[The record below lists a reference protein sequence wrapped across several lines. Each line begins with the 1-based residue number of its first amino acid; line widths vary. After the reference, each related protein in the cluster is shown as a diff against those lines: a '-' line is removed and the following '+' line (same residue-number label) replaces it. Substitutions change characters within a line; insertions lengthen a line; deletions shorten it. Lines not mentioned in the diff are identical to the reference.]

1 MRIIVC
7 EPDPE
12 IRASL
17 RSLIESD
24 PMLSVVAEPRTWQ
37 DCEKRLQDLVPELVI
52 ARAEM
57 IPKGRYQK
65 HSHTALPLIIDLRDE
80 ARPEIC
86 LPLSD
91 PQDMPPDPESI
102 KRLLDRAVRNV
113 YECKVNELRWLMD
126 RYVTGLQLKSD
137 FVSALKVKRDGRI
150 IDLNVESITSVV
162 AARKYVTINS
172 TAGCYQLREPMGV
185 VAKKLDPARFMR
197 IHRSIVVNIR
207 HLDRPQSIATH
218 AVLENGARYPVGINY
233 RKIFGGL
240 LQSGL

>member
-1 MRIIVC
+1 MVC

-17 RSLIESD
+17 RSAIERD
-24 PMLSVVAEPRTWQ
+24 PRLSVVAEPRTWQ

-65 HSHTALPLIIDLRDE
+65 HSHTALPLIIDLTDE

-86 LPLSD
+86 LPL
-91 PQDMPPDPESI
+91 QDMPPDPESI
-102 KRLLDRAVRNV
+102 KRLLDWAVRNV
-113 YECKVNELRWLMD
+113 YECKVNELWWLMD

-137 FVSALKVKRDGRI
+137 FVSALKVKRDGPI
-150 IDLNVESITSVV
+150 IELNVESITSVV

-172 TAGCYQLREPMGV
+172 TVGCYLLREPMGV

-197 IHRSIVVNIR
+197 IHRSIVVNVR
-207 HLDRPQSIATH
+207 HLDRARSIATH
-218 AVLENGARYPVGINY
+218 AVLEDGARYPVGLNY
-233 RKIFGGL
+233 RKIFGAL